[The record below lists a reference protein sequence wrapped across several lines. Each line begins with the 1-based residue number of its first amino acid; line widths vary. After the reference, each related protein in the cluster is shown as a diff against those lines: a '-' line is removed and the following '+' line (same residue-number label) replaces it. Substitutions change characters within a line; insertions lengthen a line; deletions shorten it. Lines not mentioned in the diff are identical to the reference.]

1 MTVREEVRERIE
13 RDPQLVR
20 LRKKIDSGKNADF
33 KDTAAYSNRA
43 ADIMSE
49 IFARRL
55 PELSLAEREALCV
68 ELLRD
73 RHTDINELLS
83 RVQLALDDAAG
94 IHIAPQHAPFNSER
108 AHQIGR
114 STADPTVSEE
124 TQQRRARSAPATA
137 ARAMHD
143 DYIRKNAA
151 FRSNAGLKCFITR
164 VAVNG
169 CCPWCS
175 AVAGRYVYGEEPD
188 DIYRRHDNCDCTVT
202 FENGRKRQDVWS
214 KREWEAPEQ
223 GAGAGDPV
231 VLTKEQAK
239 ALQDEKKLKVFDFQS
254 KPGKNDSAIADLDYI
269 NSDAFA
275 QKFKGK
281 YENQAVEEAVV
292 AACRQIIKN
301 RNGTS
306 FEEAFFIDAHTGKT
320 FSYVKGKKENGV
332 DMPESLKS
340 RLTNRQKS
348 SIIMIHNHPNSSP
361 LSSNDYATSSEYASL
376 FEVIACGHNGDVYV
390 FRNTFGTEGSIIK
403 YPDGRE
409 ECESVRD
416 FRVAFTK
423 NQVRLL
429 QEDFEARHN
438 AWLSTS
444 KQRGVFYEKR

>member
-1 MTVREEVRERIE
+1 MHFASARLELTTDAAAIQERNRLTVLTHE
-13 RDPQLVR
+13 Q
-20 LRKKIDSGKNADF
+20 A
-33 KDTAAYSNRA
+33 
-43 ADIMSE
+43 
-49 IFARRL
+49 
-55 PELSLAEREALCV
+55 
-68 ELLRD
+68 
-73 RHTDINELLS
+73 
-83 RVQLALDDAAG
+83 LAL
-94 IHIAPQHAPFNSER
+94 QN
-108 AHQIGR
+108 
-114 STADPTVSEE
+114 
-124 TQQRRARSAPATA
+124 
-137 ARAMHD
+137 
-143 DYIRKNAA
+143 
-151 FRSNAGLKCFITR
+151 
-164 VAVNG
+164 
-169 CCPWCS
+169 
-175 AVAGRYVYGEEPD
+175 
-188 DIYRRHDNCDCTVT
+188 
-202 FENGRKRQDVWS
+202 
-214 KREWEAPEQ
+214 
-223 GAGAGDPV
+223 
-231 VLTKEQAK
+231 
-239 ALQDEKKLKVFDFQS
+239 EKKLKVFGFQS

-281 YENQAVEEAVV
+281 YENQAVEDAVV

-444 KQRGVFYEKR
+444 KQRGFFYEKR